1 MAEIAV
7 DTQEQWDKVILPK
20 KTLLHLPYKE
30 LWDYRDLLL
39 LFVKRDFVAAYKQ
52 SILGPAWHVIQPILT
67 TAIYVVVFNRIAN
80 IPTDGVPPVLFYF
93 AGITLWQFF
102 ATCLTGSSSAFIAN
116 VNIFSKVYF
125 PRLII
130 PLSSMMSAMVALG
143 IRLGLLAIIYGY
155 YVVTGS
161 ELQPNFDLLILPFT
175 IILLGMLGLGFG
187 IIVSS
192 LTTKY
197 RDLSYLVGFGVQ
209 LVMYATPVI
218 YPMSA
223 LPAEFKAYAVYNPVA
238 PLIESFRY
246 GLTGFGSFLPDQLIY
261 SAVFAVLLLLFSVVL
276 FNRVENRFVDT
287 L

>member
-1 MAEIAV
+1 MAEITM
-7 DTQEQWDKVILPK
+7 DKEEQWDKVILPK
-20 KTLLHLPYKE
+20 KTLFHIPFKE
-30 LWDYRDLLL
+30 LWDYRDLLF

-93 AGITLWQFF
+93 SGITLWQFF
-102 ATCLTGSSSAFIAN
+102 STCLSSSSSAFISN

-130 PLSSMMSAMVALG
+130 PLSAMMSAMVALG
-143 IRLGLLAIIYGY
+143 IRLVLLTFIYVY
-155 YVVTGS
+155 FISTGS
-161 ELQPNFDLLILPFT
+161 ALQLNMDLLLLPV
-175 IILLGMLGLGFG
+175 IILLLGGLGLGFG

-209 LVMYATPVI
+209 LLMYATPVI
-218 YPMSA
+218 YPLSA
-223 LPAEFKAYAVYNPVA
+223 IPEDFRQYAVYNPMA

-246 GLTGFGSFLPDQLIY
+246 GLTGAGSFSSEQLMFSGIFT
-261 SAVFAVLLLLFSVVL
+261 VVLLTLSVLL